1 MEKFFMTQEGFDELQ
16 KKLNYLKTVRRLEAS
31 ERIKQAREYGDLS
44 ENAEYDAAKDEQA
57 MIEADIRKIEAQLEN
72 AEIIAD
78 GGGSKN
84 VVVMGSKVTLL
95 DVDMNE
101 EEEWLIVGTTEASF
115 RDGKLSNESPLA
127 QAILGKRKGD
137 VVTVRTPQATY
148 DVKIVKIEK

>member
-72 AEIIAD
+72 AEIIEIGRAH
-78 GGGSKN
+78 
-84 VVVMGSKVTLL
+84 V
-95 DVDMNE
+95 
-101 EEEWLIVGTTEASF
+101 
-115 RDGKLSNESPLA
+115 
-127 QAILGKRKGD
+127 
-137 VVTVRTPQATY
+137 
-148 DVKIVKIEK
+148 